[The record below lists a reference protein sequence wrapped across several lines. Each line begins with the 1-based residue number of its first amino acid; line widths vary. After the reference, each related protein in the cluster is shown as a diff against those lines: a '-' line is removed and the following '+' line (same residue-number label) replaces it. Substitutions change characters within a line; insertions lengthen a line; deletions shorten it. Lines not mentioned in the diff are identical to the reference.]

1 MRHFGFV
8 GSIAEKI
15 VAAVCEQAS
24 QGMSVCG
31 VRTEIADGASGE
43 SEARDD
49 NQQEVSTEY
58 GLLKERR
65 SASGREEEAVGE

>member
-8 GSIAEKI
+8 GSIAEKV

-31 VRTEIADGASGE
+31 VRANGACRR
-43 SEARDD
+43 SEAQDD
-49 NQQEVSTEY
+49 KIQQEVSTGY
-58 GLLKERR
+58 GLLKERQ
-65 SASGREEEAVGE
+65 SVSGREEEAVRIGE